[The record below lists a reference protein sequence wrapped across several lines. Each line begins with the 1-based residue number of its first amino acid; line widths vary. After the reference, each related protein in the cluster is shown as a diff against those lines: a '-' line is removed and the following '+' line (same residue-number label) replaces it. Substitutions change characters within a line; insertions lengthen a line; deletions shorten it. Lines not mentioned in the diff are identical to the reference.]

1 MSAARSLLNI
11 IYNRRT
17 IRKFKPVDVS
27 EEIVNM
33 IVEAGQRA
41 PSYNQA
47 YSFILVSDREKRKAL
62 EEICDAKYISNASV
76 IIVVCSDL
84 NRVKK
89 VFDYLSN
96 NHVLMYDEYPVETIY
111 SIFETG
117 LATQNMI
124 IAAEVLGFGT
134 ALLDC
139 ALFEAERV
147 AALLELPKGVVP
159 IGLLCIG
166 EKDELPP
173 KRPRWPLHM
182 VLHKNKYRE
191 PNPYEVANYVE
202 ESSEMYDQ
210 EGYLMKYGG
219 IPMKYKDYLAAKIER
234 TKELERKYEKL
245 SKFLKKAGFRI

>member
-1 MSAARSLLNI
+1 MSVGRSLLNI

-17 IRKFKPVDVS
+17 IRKFKPADIP
-27 EEIVNM
+27 EELLNM

-47 YSFILVSDREKRKAL
+47 YSFILVSDKEKRKAL
-62 EEICDAKYISNASV
+62 EDICDVKYISNASA
-76 IIVVCSDL
+76 IIVICSDL
-84 NRVKK
+84 NRVSKMY
-89 VFDYLSN
+89 DYLN
-96 NHVLMYDEYPVETIY
+96 RNHVLTSDEYPVETIY

-139 ALFEAERV
+139 VLVEAERV
-147 AALLELPKGVVP
+147 AALLELPKGVIP

-173 KRPRWPLHM
+173 KRPRWPLRI
-182 VLHKNKYRE
+182 VFHKNKYRE
-191 PNPYEVANYVE
+191 PNPYEIANYVE
-202 ESSEMYDQ
+202 ESAEIYDQ
-210 EGYLMKYGG
+210 EGYLMKYAG
-219 IPMKYKDYLAAKIER
+219 IPMKYKDYLIAKVER
-234 TKELERKYEKL
+234 TKEVEKKYEKL
-245 SKFLKKAGFRI
+245 SKFLRKLGFKI

>member
-1 MSAARSLLNI
+1 MSITRSLLNL

-17 IRKFKPVDVS
+17 IRKFKPADIP
-27 EEIVNM
+27 EDILHM

-47 YSFILVSDREKRKAL
+47 YSFILVSDKEKRRAL
-62 EEICDAKYISNASV
+62 EEVCGIKYISNASA
-76 IIVVCSDL
+76 IIVICSDL
-84 NRVKK
+84 NRVNKM
-89 VFDYLSN
+89 FNYLN
-96 NHVLMYDEYPVETIY
+96 PNHVLTSNEHPVEVIY

-139 ALFEAERV
+139 VLVEAEQV
-147 AALLELPKGVVP
+147 AALLELPKGVIP

-173 KRPRWPLHM
+173 KRPRWPLHI
-182 VLHKNKYRE
+182 VFHKNKYRE
-191 PNPYEVANYVE
+191 PNSYEIANYVE
-202 ESSEMYDQ
+202 ESSETYDQ
-210 EGYLMKYGG
+210 EGYLMKYAG
-219 IPMKYKDYLAAKIER
+219 ISMKYKDYFIAKIEK
-234 TKELERKYEKL
+234 TKEVEKKYEKL
-245 SKFLKKAGFRI
+245 SKFLKKAGFKI